1 MKGKKP
7 KTSKC
12 NELFDLKNGAL
23 RAGGRMS
30 RPIRDSLGP
39 DGISPA
45 TGLWGGRAG
54 PVSGP
59 GVPGARPLSVASA
72 LGFFR
77 PPGF

>member
-1 MKGKKP
+1 
-7 KTSKC
+7 
-12 NELFDLKNGAL
+12 
-23 RAGGRMS
+23 MS